1 MKKSCVLAGLPVVL
15 LALTAQAGVAGSNRI
30 GINGSYSAG
39 GEVSEPQGGFGAQ
52 GEFAINK
59 NFGIE
64 LAVDQ
69 FSDKSTDAGIEI
81 KQDLTSIGL
90 SAVFRGQFNQRF
102 GGYLLIGFDYN
113 MPSAD
118 VTLDPGYYGRGWHAT
133 ANLDDAFGAH
143 IGAGLN
149 VKLADQVELFLE
161 YRYTGLELTGDITVS
176 NGTYSYTDQVSGT
189 SDFGL
194 FKLGINVLF

>member
-1 MKKSCVLAGLPVVL
+1 MKKPSLLVGLPVVL
-15 LALTAQAGVAGSNRI
+15 YAMTAQAGVAGANRV
-30 GINGSYSAG
+30 GINGSITAG
-39 GEVSEPQGGFGAQ
+39 GEVQESQGGYGAQ
-52 GEFAINK
+52 GEFAINR

-64 LAVDQ
+64 LSVDQ

-90 SAVFRGQFNQRF
+90 SGVFRGQFNQRF
-102 GGYLLIGFDYN
+102 GGYFLVGVDYN

-133 ANLDDAFGAH
+133 ANIDDAFGAH
-143 IGAGLN
+143 IGGGLN

-161 YRYTGLELTGDITVS
+161 YRYTGLELSGDITVS
-176 NGTYSYTDQVSGT
+176 NGDYWYTESVKGN

-194 FKLGINVLF
+194 LKLGINVLF